1 MTREE
6 HSAAYAAMKLLPAGE
21 RDAEFRRIRSLRRK
35 ALYRERRQR
44 DPQWWRDQCD
54 RIAKYRRER
63 AQNDND
69 YRHLR
74 NAQAK

>member
-1 MTREE
+1 MTREQYSE
-6 HSAAYAAMKLLPAGE
+6 AMSRMKLLPSGQ
-21 RDAEFRRIRSLRRK
+21 RDPEYRRIRSLRRK

-44 DPQWWRDQCD
+44 DPQWWANQC
-54 RIAKYRRER
+54 AKNARYRRER

-74 NAQAK
+74 NMQAK